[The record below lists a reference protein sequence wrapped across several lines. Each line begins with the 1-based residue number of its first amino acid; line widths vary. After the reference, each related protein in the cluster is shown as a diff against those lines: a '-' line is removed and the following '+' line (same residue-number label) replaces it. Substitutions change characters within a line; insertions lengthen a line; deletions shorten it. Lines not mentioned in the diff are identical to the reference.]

1 LIATVVRADG
11 GAGPFSKESDMS
23 DATTPG
29 AGLNYPEDWPVKAY
43 KNPEFLNSP
52 AARTIR
58 IMCEYTEPAVRF
70 SKLDVRDMIVF
81 FGSARI
87 KSPDVAQEMLVAA
100 QAQKGDASELAK
112 ALRKAQASVDMSRYY
127 ADAREL
133 AFKITHWAQG
143 LDVPGNRFAICSGG
157 GPGIMEAANR
167 GAMEA
172 GGPSIGLNISLP
184 MEQRPNPY
192 QTPELSFEFHYF
204 FIRKFWFLYLSRA
217 LVAFPGGFGT
227 MDELF
232 ELLTLVQT
240 GKTHH
245 RVPVLMYGRE
255 FWDNFLN
262 ISHLADC
269 GMIGEDDMDLFT
281 VVDDVDE
288 AFEYLKHEMTREF
301 LESSFDSPAE

>member
-1 LIATVVRADG
+1 MNDTSV
-11 GAGPFSKESDMS
+11 S
-23 DATTPG
+23 G
-29 AGLNYPEDWPVKAY
+29 AGLNFPENWPIKAY
-43 KNPEFLNSP
+43 KNLEFLNSP

-58 IMCEYTEPAVRF
+58 IMCEYTEPAARF

-87 KSPDVAQEMLVAA
+87 KSPDE
-100 QAQKGDASELAK
+100 AQKRLEDAQLLTGSDDEVRK
-112 ALRKAQASVDMSRYY
+112 AIRKAQASVDMSRYY
-127 ADAREL
+127 AEAREL
-133 AFKITHWAQG
+133 AFRITQWAQS

-167 GAMEA
+167 GAIEA

-240 GKTHH
+240 GKTHQ
-245 RVPVLMYGRE
+245 RVPVLIYGKE
-255 FWDNFLN
+255 FWDNFFN
-262 ISHLADC
+262 VSYLAEC
-269 GMIGEDDMDLFT
+269 GMISEDDMDLFT
-281 VVDDVDE
+281 VVDDVDT
-288 AFEYLKHEMTREF
+288 AFEYLRHELTREF
-301 LESSFDSPAE
+301 LETSFDSPAD